1 MLPVISIIYFLSC
14 GVTSLI
20 LWFRMLEVLE
30 NKGRRVNS
38 FWVKPQ
44 QFIEFSRVINEEKN
58 LNLKKK
64 YRILLWT
71 QVALIPIFIFGSFI
85 LIGLMSQTKV

>member
-38 FWVKPQ
+38 FWVTPQ

>member
-38 FWVKPQ
+38 FWVTPQ

-71 QVALIPIFIFGSFI
+71 QVALIPFFIFGSFI
-85 LIGLMSQTKV
+85 LIGLMS